1 MARILIVEDELVFRT
16 MLETMIRLE
25 GHEVF
30 LAANGE
36 TGLAQARNK
45 KPDIILTDIEM
56 PGMNGLA
63 LVKAVRANADIAH
76 AYFILITGQGG
87 QESKLDALRAG
98 ADDFLEKPSSKQ
110 EILGRVEIAQK
121 VIGVQRQLRE
131 AEDRSKAL
139 ADLPGKVGAEIG
151 AAEAALGAVHT
162 AIAKKD
168 PAALATAVK
177 EAKDALAR
185 ARAACDAGA
194 PPAGESWL

>member
-45 KPDIILTDIEM
+45 KPDIILSDIEM
-56 PGMNGLA
+56 PGMDGLS
-63 LVKAVRANADIAH
+63 LVKSVRANHDIAH
-76 AYFILITGQGG
+76 AYLILVTGQGG

-121 VIGVQRQLRE
+121 VLAVQRQLRE
-131 AEDRSKAL
+131 AEERSKAL

-151 AAEAALGAVHT
+151 SAEAALAAVHT
-162 AIAKKD
+162 AISKKD
-168 PAALATAVK
+168 PAALAAAVK
-177 EAKDALAR
+177 EAKEALAR

-194 PPAGESWL
+194 APAGESWL